1 MMNGT
6 MPDIKIEP
14 SWKTQLAD
22 AFATDQMRALGQF
35 LRDEK
40 AAGKIIY
47 PPSAEIFAAF
57 ALTPFDKVKVII
69 LGQDP
74 YHGPGQAHG
83 LSFSVR
89 HGVAPPPSLQNIYK
103 ELATDLGLPHPGH
116 GNLERWAAQGVL
128 LLNASLTVEA
138 GRAGAHAGKGWEPF
152 TDRVIA
158 RLNAARDHLVFI
170 LWGRKA
176 QKKGAMIDRQ
186 RHYVI
191 ESAHPSPLSAHNG
204 FLGSAPFSR
213 TNQYLESHGMTP
225 IDWRA

>member
-1 MMNGT
+1 MTGDAMS
-6 MPDIKIEP
+6 DVKIEP

-22 AFATDQMRALGQF
+22 SFATDQMRALGQF
-35 LRDEK
+35 LRNEK
-40 AAGKIIY
+40 AAGKVIY
-47 PPSAEIFAAF
+47 PPGTEIFSAF
-57 ALTPFDKVKVII
+57 TLTPFDKVKVII

-89 HGVAPPPSLQNIYK
+89 HGVTPPPSLQNIYK
-103 ELATDLGLPHPGH
+103 ELSADLGLPHPGH
-116 GNLERWAAQGVL
+116 GNLERWARQGVL
-128 LLNASLTVEA
+128 LLNASLTVEE

-152 TDRVIA
+152 TDTVIA

-176 QKKGAMIDRQ
+176 QKKGAIINRH

-191 ESAHPSPLSAHNG
+191 ESAHP
-204 FLGSAPFSR
+204 
-213 TNQYLESHGMTP
+213 
-225 IDWRA
+225 